1 MLGTKQAIRTEGV
14 MMLGAKQAI
23 RTEGV
28 MMLGAKRVVLAP
40 SVNIR
45 IDRPSGWTK
54 AQPYEKELLPPEI
67 VPRPD
72 PGRMEG
78 IMMLGAKQATRTEG
92 VYLPPHTP
100 IVPASSPST

>member
-1 MLGTKQAIRTEGV
+1 MMLGTKQAIRTEGV

-45 IDRPSGWTK
+45 IDRPCGWTT
-54 AQPYEKELLPPEI
+54 LP
-67 VPRPD
+67 
-72 PGRMEG
+72 G
-78 IMMLGAKQATRTEG
+78 Q
-92 VYLPPHTP
+92 
-100 IVPASSPST
+100 